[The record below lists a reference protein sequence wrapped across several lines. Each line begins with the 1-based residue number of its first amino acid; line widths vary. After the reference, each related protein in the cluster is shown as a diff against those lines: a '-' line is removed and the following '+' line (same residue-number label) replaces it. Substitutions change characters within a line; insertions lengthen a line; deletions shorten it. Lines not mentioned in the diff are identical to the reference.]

1 MAFGQRNGARWGFL
15 ERTERQRT
23 EIRGQNGR
31 GQKSERSSLKE
42 LFLSRAAWRIFCVPS
57 ARKPFRAFFCLR
69 IWFRSLIDTV
79 MLSRLLCRSFPCG
92 STPIH
97 PFVDTP
103 AFRGSRSGPVMNL
116 TPDYSAATVSSALG
130 RLNQRDAR
138 QARLSPLTSS
148 DWPLRWRGPLPGQE
162 GPMQPSRLIPFPLD
176 SSSRGSR

>member
-1 MAFGQRNGARWGFL
+1 MKAPRGSRSGEQGRNQG
-15 ERTERQRT
+15 TEGQRT
-23 EIRGQNGR
+23 EVIPERAFSVKGR
-31 GQKSERSSLKE
+31 LADFFARHLRESRFG
-42 LFLSRAAWRIFCVPS
+42 LFLLD
-57 ARKPFRAFFCLR
+57 LR

-79 MLSRLLCRSFPCG
+79 MLSRLSCRSFPCG

-148 DWPLRWRGPLPGQE
+148 DWPLCWRGPLPGQE

-176 SSSRGSR
+176 SFSRGSR